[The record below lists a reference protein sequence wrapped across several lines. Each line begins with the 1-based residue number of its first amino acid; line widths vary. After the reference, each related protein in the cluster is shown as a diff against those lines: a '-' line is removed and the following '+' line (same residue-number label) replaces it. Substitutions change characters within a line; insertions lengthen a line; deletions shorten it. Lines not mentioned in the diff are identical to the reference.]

1 MKESKLAF
9 SLRKRKKNI
18 NPKYGNLCQ
27 QLKARPHK
35 ASYTMYYNNFVQI
48 CISKFYSN
56 KANHSLKK
64 DGLQ

>member
-35 ASYTMYYNNFVQI
+35 ASYKMYNFAHI